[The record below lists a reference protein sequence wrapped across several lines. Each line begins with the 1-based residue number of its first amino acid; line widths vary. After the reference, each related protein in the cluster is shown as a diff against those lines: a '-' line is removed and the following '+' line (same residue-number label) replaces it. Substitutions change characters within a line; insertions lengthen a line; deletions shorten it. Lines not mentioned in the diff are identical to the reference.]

1 MSIFPVGQER
11 GWFLVSPWVEAF
23 RETGNPLYAWRAYQN
38 ARRLGCPIPEEV
50 LSYLDGAADRLVQL
64 ATKTPSA
71 KVRAQ
76 QTDRERAQTAKE
88 RAQAVSKAVGLG
100 KAGKGPGSAFTDYAD
115 HRRQLTIAMEAF
127 EQIEKGATE
136 YAVFIEIGETH
147 GVSDSTARRYYQD
160 ALNRWDRMLKT
171 LIDNEVISF
180 VDGKVKISATVFG
193 NAADF
198 REAAIL
204 LTIIKKRLP
213 K

>member
-38 ARRLGCPIPEEV
+38 ARRLGYPIPEEV
-50 LSYLDGAADRLVQL
+50 LNYLDGAADRLVRL
-64 ATKTPSA
+64 TIKPPS
-71 KVRAQ
+71 
-76 QTDRERAQTAKE
+76 AKE

-136 YAVFIEIGETH
+136 YAVFIEIGEAH
-147 GVSDSTARRYYQD
+147 GVNQSTARRYYQD
-160 ALNRWDRMLKT
+160 ALNRWDRMLKI

-180 VDGKVKISATVFG
+180 ADGKVNFSAPVVG
-193 NAADF
+193 NADDF

-204 LTIIKKRLP
+204 LTILKKRLS